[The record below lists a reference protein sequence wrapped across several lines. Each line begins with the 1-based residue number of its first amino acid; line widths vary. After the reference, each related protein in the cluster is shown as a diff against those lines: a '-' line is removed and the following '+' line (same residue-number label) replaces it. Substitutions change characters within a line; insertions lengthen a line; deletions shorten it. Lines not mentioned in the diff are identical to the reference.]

1 MHYYFDVLKR
11 YWDFDGRT
19 ARKEFWMF
27 ILISMIIT
35 IILAIVD
42 GVIGAQIV
50 LYQWA
55 PIAGDSAAGIEPT
68 SIRPI
73 EIGILQNIYVLA
85 VFLPSLGVAIRRL
98 HDTGRSGWWW
108 LMNFVCCIGW
118 IVLIV
123 FYVLPGTEGDNKYG
137 PDPLQEG

>member
-55 PIAGDSAAGIEPT
+55 PIAGDPAAGIEPT
-68 SIRPI
+68 TIRPV
-73 EIGILQNIYVLA
+73 EIGILQNIYALA